1 MGSSWSGLDAETVCC
16 GPDRDDGTARDAE
29 MEPGSVSAS
38 SPFAMHLHPRDLNFT
53 KAFMTT
59 TETGRGER
67 VRTDKNTFGV
77 THQRTTCRDE

>member
-16 GPDRDDGTARDAE
+16 GPDRDERAARVAE

-38 SPFAMHLHPRDLNFT
+38 SQFAMHLHPKNLNFT

-59 TETGRGER
+59 TETGPGESE
-67 VRTDKNTFGV
+67 N
-77 THQRTTCRDE
+77 

>member
-77 THQRTTCRDE
+77 THPCTTCRDE